1 MISLSDLVTLAKAG
15 WTPHATK
22 EVLELFQTVPEAKD
36 AEVKPKEDGTAEIA
50 KTTPITEK
58 KEEEIDFPN
67 TPKQE
72 EDDLAKLV
80 SLLKEEK

>member
-36 AEVKPKEDGTAEIA
+36 AEVKPKEDGTAEIE
-50 KTTPITEK
+50 KKDEKPEEK
-58 KEEEIDFPN
+58 KEEIP
-67 TPKQE
+67 PKTE
-72 EDDLAKLV
+72 DDDLAKLV
-80 SLLKEEK
+80 QLLKEDK

>member
-36 AEVKPKEDGTAEIA
+36 AEVKPKDDGTAEIE
-50 KTTPITEK
+50 KKDEEEK
-58 KEEEIDFPN
+58 KEEV
-67 TPKQE
+67 TPKTE
-72 EDDLAKLV
+72 DDDLAKLV
-80 SLLKEEK
+80 QLLKEDK